1 MVEVQSLWQRLV
13 APENLWL
20 AYRNARKGKARR
32 PDVARFTLDL
42 ENELLTLRQ
51 ALRAGDYRPGGYR
64 QFYVHD
70 RKRRLISAAPFRDR
84 VVHHALMQTVNPL
97 LEAQFCDHSWACR
110 TGKGTHAAVAQYQ
123 IWARRYAYALKMDIA
138 EYFASIDRRRLL
150 EKLESMIADER
161 VLSLIALIVASGQG
175 DKGLPLGN
183 LTSQIFG
190 NLYLNDLDHYITDT
204 LGFKAYLRYVDDMVI
219 LSDDKSSLWSALAA
233 IQQKLAEDS
242 LKLHPRKVYVT
253 PTAAGLDVLG
263 YRVYPRHRLLRH
275 ENGYRFMRRMQ
286 GAIRAYQR
294 GERNLDE
301 LEAQLK
307 SWLGHALH
315 ADSHGLRK
323 TLFSRIVVTGMPEH
337 AVVARRWLEQQTVEP
352 SLRQPQQEPAR

>member
-1 MVEVQSLWQRLV
+1 MNEPLSLWQRLV
-13 APENLWL
+13 APENLWQ

-32 PDVARFTLDL
+32 PDVARFAVDL

-51 ALRAGDYRPGGYR
+51 ALMAGDYRPGGYR

-84 VVHHALMQTVNPL
+84 VVHHALMQIVNPL
-97 LEAQFCDHSWACR
+97 LETEFSNHSWACR

-123 IWARRYAYALKMDIA
+123 IWARRYVYALKMDIA

-150 EKLESMIADER
+150 EKLESVAADEQIIN
-161 VLSLIALIVASGQG
+161 LIGLIVNSGQG

-190 NLYLNDLDHYITDT
+190 NLYLNDLDHYITNV

-219 LSDDKSSLWSALAA
+219 LSDDKASLWSALEA
-233 IQQKLAEDS
+233 IQQKLALDG
-242 LKLHPRKVYVT
+242 LRLHPRKVYVT

-275 ENGYRFMRRMQ
+275 DNGYRFLRRMQ
-286 GAIRAYQR
+286 AAIKACQR
-294 GERNLDE
+294 GERSFQDLD
-301 LEAQLK
+301 AQLK
-307 SWLGHALH
+307 SWLGHAAH

-323 TLFSRIVVTGMPEH
+323 ALFSRIVVKGMPDH
-337 AVVARRWLEQQTVEP
+337 AGAARRVVEQQTVELA
-352 SLRQPQQEPAR
+352 LRQPQQEPAR